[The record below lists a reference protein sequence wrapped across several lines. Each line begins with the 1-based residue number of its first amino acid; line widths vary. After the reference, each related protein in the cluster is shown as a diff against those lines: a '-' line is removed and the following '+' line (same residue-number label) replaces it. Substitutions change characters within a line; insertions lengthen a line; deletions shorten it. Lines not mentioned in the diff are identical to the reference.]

1 MADMQQGDGDLGKS
15 VRDVAEMVKKSADT
29 VEHAV
34 DKLEQ
39 EKHRWIEG
47 TGPRPS
53 RPLFGR
59 LPLARVVSQDT
70 HSMSDYASAALC
82 ASPMFLADGLAPK
95 LAGGLLGMTQ
105 AMVSSLTDYRLSLA
119 KVIPI
124 EAHEVMDYVFGLS
137 QLAAPFLF
145 GYGKRDRAST
155 FMHLLGGAVVI
166 GLSLVTDYR
175 AEKGIGGELPKG
187 S

>member
-1 MADMQQGDGDLGKS
+1 MADMQQGDGDLGKT

-34 DKLEQ
+34 DKLEE

-59 LPLARVVSQDT
+59 LPLARIVSQDA
-70 HSMSDYASAALC
+70 HSISDYAAAALC
-82 ASPMFLADGLAPK
+82 ASPLFVGEKLAPK
-95 LAGGLLGMTQ
+95 LIGGLLGTTQ
-105 AMVSSLTDYRLSLA
+105 ALVSSLTDYRLSLA

-137 QLAAPFLF
+137 QLAAPFVF

-155 FMHLLGGAVVI
+155 VMHMLGGALVI
-166 GLSLVTDYR
+166 CLSLLTDYR
-175 AEKGIGGELPKG
+175 AEKGIGGELPQG